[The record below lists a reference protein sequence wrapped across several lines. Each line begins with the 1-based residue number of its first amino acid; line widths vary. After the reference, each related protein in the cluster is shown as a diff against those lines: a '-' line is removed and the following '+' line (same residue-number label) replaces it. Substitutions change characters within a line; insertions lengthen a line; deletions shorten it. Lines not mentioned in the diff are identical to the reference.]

1 MAVGVRKVPRAV
13 REQQMLAVATEVFA
27 ARGFHAAPMDEIAE
41 RAGVSKPMVYA
52 YFESKEGLWRS
63 CLAGA
68 RGRLFESIDRAVDT
82 AAKPEEQLWVG
93 VQTFFAFV
101 DEEPESWALL
111 DEAQAGPFIADVDE
125 VRRQV
130 ARGVATLLRDAAGA
144 RGATEAALEQTEP
157 LARTLVGAA
166 EALANWWLEHPE
178 MPRDSAALLLMNFAW
193 LGFGDLVRGKRW
205 TPPDGPASASA
216 ASPRRT

>member
-1 MAVGVRKVPRAV
+1 
-13 REQQMLAVATEVFA
+13 MLAVATEVFA
-27 ARGFHAAPMDEIAE
+27 ARGFHASSMGEIAE

-68 RGRLFESIDRAVDT
+68 RMRLYESIDRAVDP
-82 AAKPEEQLWVG
+82 AATPEEQLWVG

-101 DEEPESWALL
+101 EDEPESWALL
-111 DEAQAGPFIADVDE
+111 DEAQAGPFIAEVAE

-130 ARGVATLLRDAAGA
+130 ARGVATLLRDAAAAEGA
-144 RGATEAALEQTEP
+144 EEAALEQTEP

-166 EALANWWLEHPE
+166 EALANWWREHPE
-178 MPRDSAALLLMNFAW
+178 MPRDSAAVLLMNFAW

-205 TPPDGPASASA
+205 RPA
-216 ASPRRT
+216 